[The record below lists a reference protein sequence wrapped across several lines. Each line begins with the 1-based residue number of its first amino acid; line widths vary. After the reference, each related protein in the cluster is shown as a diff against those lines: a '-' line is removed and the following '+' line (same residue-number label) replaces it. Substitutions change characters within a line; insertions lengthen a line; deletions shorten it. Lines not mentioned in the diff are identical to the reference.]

1 MNGDTVI
8 LPIHGTIRT
17 HEWQPAMAEAPQ
29 VKTKPAPRAGSIEAR
44 TLALLA
50 VTPEGLTALEV
61 RTALRVSKEAV
72 ASKLS
77 RLVKI
82 KLLITDGKRLCGTK
96 MGRIYKIKQTPASQ
110 TDQ

>member
-1 MNGDTVI
+1 MNGDTVS
-8 LPIHGTIRT
+8 LPLYGTIRR
-17 HEWQPAMAEAPQ
+17 HEWQPALAEVHQ

-82 KLLITDGKRLCGTK
+82 KLLTTDGKRLCGTK
-96 MGRIYKIKQTPASQ
+96 LGRIYKLKQTPAPQ
-110 TDQ
+110 NDQ

>member
-1 MNGDTVI
+1 MNGDTVS
-8 LPIHGTIRT
+8 LPFTGTIRT
-17 HEWQPAMAEAPQ
+17 HEWQPETVVTAP
-29 VKTKPAPRAGSIEAR
+29 VKIKPAPRAGSIESR

-50 VTPEGLTALEV
+50 LTPEGLTALEV

-82 KLLITDGKRLCGTK
+82 KLLITDGKRLSGTK
-96 MGRIYKIKQTPASQ
+96 MGRIYKIKQIPASQ

>member
-1 MNGDTVI
+1 MNGDTVL

-17 HEWQPAMAEAPQ
+17 HEWQPAMAEAVQ

-96 MGRIYKIKQTPASQ
+96 MGRIYKIKQTPAFL

>member
-1 MNGDTVI
+1 MNGDTVL
-8 LPIHGTIRT
+8 LPIYGTIRT
-17 HEWQPAMAEAPQ
+17 HEWQPAKAEPGKA
-29 VKTKPAPRAGSIEAR
+29 KAKPEPRGDSIEAR

-96 MGRIYKIKQTPASQ
+96 MGRIYKIKQIPASQ